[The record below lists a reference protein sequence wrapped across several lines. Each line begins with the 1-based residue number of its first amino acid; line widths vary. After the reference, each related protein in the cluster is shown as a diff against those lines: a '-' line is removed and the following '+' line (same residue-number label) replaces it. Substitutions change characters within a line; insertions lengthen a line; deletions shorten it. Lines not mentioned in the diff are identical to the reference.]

1 MKILMIIIS
10 SLALL
15 STTSCSKE
23 VPWYSNPEE
32 PFWQLGVL
40 QIPVMDINLESGE
53 SQEIEIV
60 TDKAILVG
68 MKPKV
73 TIQQYQQYTSQ
84 KPITLQDMNSYTYVS
99 SISSATL
106 FEPVDGRI
114 NIKAINNSDIAFTF
128 VVYKEGYDQ

>member
-10 SLALL
+10 GLALL
-15 STTSCSKE
+15 PTYSYSKE

-73 TIQQYQQYTSQ
+73 TIQQYQQYSSQ
-84 KPITLQDMNSYTYVS
+84 KPITLQDMNGYTYVS
-99 SISSATL
+99 SIESATR

-114 NIKAINNSDIAFTF
+114 NIKAINNSDIALTF
-128 VVYKEGYDQ
+128 VVYKEDYDR

>member
-73 TIQQYQQYTSQ
+73 TIQQYQQ
-84 KPITLQDMNSYTYVS
+84 
-99 SISSATL
+99 
-106 FEPVDGRI
+106 
-114 NIKAINNSDIAFTF
+114 
-128 VVYKEGYDQ
+128 